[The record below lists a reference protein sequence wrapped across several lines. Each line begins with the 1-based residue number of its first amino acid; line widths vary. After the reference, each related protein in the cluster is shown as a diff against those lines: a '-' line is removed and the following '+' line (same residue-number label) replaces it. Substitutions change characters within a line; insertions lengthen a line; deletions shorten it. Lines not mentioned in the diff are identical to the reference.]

1 MEPVF
6 GKIDTFETLSLIC
19 WESPPPILFA
29 MMIHPRPAASTGKMF
44 IYLWQKWHW
53 VTSYRQS
60 VIIFCLWSREWSD
73 NRENVPTVLCCTYN
87 VYRLGDGCKIDSTYG
102 YLAKACRAFFGKTSQ
117 LILFYDL
124 KVWGWMAERVG
135 RGRPTLK
142 WKFQRT
148 SKFPGGLCPD
158 SAEGER
164 GEGEGGRGAVGI

>member
-6 GKIDTFETLSLIC
+6 GKSDTFETLSLIC
-19 WESPPPILFA
+19 WESPPSHFICHDDSPSLAHSCLSRENVYLFV
-29 MMIHPRPAASTGKMF
+29 TKMT
-44 IYLWQKWHW
+44 LSQ
-53 VTSYRQS
+53 SYRQN

-73 NRENVPTVLCCTYN
+73 NREMFQPSSAAACTYI

-158 SAEGER
+158 WAEG
-164 GEGEGGRGAVGI
+164 